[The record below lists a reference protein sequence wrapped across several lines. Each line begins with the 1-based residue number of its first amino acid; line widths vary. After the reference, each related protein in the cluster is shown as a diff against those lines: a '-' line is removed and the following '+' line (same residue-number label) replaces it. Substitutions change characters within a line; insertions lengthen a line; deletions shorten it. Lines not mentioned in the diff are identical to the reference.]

1 MSTRPHDHA
10 DDPRG
15 QPRRCPDVAPGP
27 LWVLIVLL
35 LTPPVVIPLL
45 VGLYDQMDP
54 TLAGFPFFFW
64 FQFALIL
71 MSAALTV
78 LAYYVAKAAD
88 RRDREG
94 LR

>member
-1 MSTRPHDHA
+1 MSTRPHDPDH
-10 DDPRG
+10 DSPRTPPVPG
-15 QPRRCPDVAPGP
+15 RRSGP

-35 LTPPVVIPLL
+35 LTPPVVVPLL

-78 LAYYVAKAAD
+78 TAYYIAKAAD

-94 LR
+94 VR